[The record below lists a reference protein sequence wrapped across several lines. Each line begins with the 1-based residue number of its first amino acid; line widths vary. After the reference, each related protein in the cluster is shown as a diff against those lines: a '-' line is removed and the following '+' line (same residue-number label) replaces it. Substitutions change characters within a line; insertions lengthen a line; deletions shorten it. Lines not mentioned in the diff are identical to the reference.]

1 MPLAIA
7 YTHGRFVYHFGYETA
22 VIVRRRRLAW
32 PTK

>member
-22 VIVRRRRLAW
+22 VTVRRRRLTW